1 MKQILRNLRGLWRTE
16 RLLLMIMVLCIFSS
30 ALLMQFSYGLYQ
42 NYHVIRNEAELEL
55 QSIDLTVA
63 EGKTLTPQIVMDYV
77 EALPQNITDRVDVFS
92 ASANL
97 GRLEDHIPMT
107 AETQQLFKSFFGG
120 ISHDDGAHF
129 TADTP
134 LEELG
139 LWLDLRFQYRSRVF
153 RESELWQ
160 GNIIKNNNLKW
171 FPANTYHLDEIAP
184 LLPVTETDAPRFFS
198 AQEYADGEQVA
209 MIGSVD
215 AGIFLTAPD
224 TLSLFGREYRVIG
237 ANQQISLEIPL
248 TALPA
253 DCALNPSLA
262 LHFDRNID
270 RSVYNCLV
278 ETADAAAPGVF
289 VFPQMQ
295 FPDTESIYLYNNIML
310 ISALIAVL
318 SVLNFVL
325 LYQYILQRRS
335 RSLAIF
341 RMTGCTALRAVRMY
355 LGECMCIGI
364 PVYATGVGVFLLLLK
379 YVFAGLFP
387 YMAESYN
394 PRVYAAIF
402 AMYLITML
410 VMLIVMIAHHVRQNI
425 LDEFYGRE
433 AR

>member
-55 QSIDLTVA
+55 QSIDLGVA
-63 EGKTLTPQIVMDYV
+63 EDKTLTPQIVMDYV

-92 ASANL
+92 ASAGL
-97 GRLEDHIPMT
+97 GRLEDHIPLT
-107 AETQQLFKSFFGG
+107 AETQRLFESFFGT
-120 ISHDDGAHF
+120 ITRDDGTSL
-129 TADTP
+129 TAETP
-134 LEELG
+134 LEILG
-139 LWLDLRFQYRSRVF
+139 FGLDLRFQYRSRVF

-171 FPANTYHLDEIAP
+171 LPANTFHMDEVAP
-184 LLPVTETDAPRFFS
+184 LLPVMQTDEPRFFT

-209 MIGSVD
+209 MIGSAE
-215 AGIFLTAPD
+215 AGIFLTAPN

-237 ANQQISLEIPL
+237 MNQQTTLEIPL

-253 DCALNPSLA
+253 DCALDPTFSI
-262 LHFDRNID
+262 HFDRNID
-270 RSVYNCLV
+270 HSVYNCLV
-278 ETADAAAPGVF
+278 ETAGTVAPGVF
-289 VFPQMQ
+289 IFPQMQ

-364 PVYATGVGVFLLLLK
+364 PVYAAGVGVFLLLLK
-379 YVFAGLFP
+379 YVFARLFP

-402 AMYLITML
+402 GMYLITMF
-410 VMLIVMIAHHVRQNI
+410 VMLTVMISHHVRQNI